1 MARRAPPP
9 RGVARPPAFLA
20 AALAAL
26 LVLRATSDHDG
37 GGGGEESATEAPA
50 LVPNGGDASAP
61 PPVTD
66 GGARVLFELDSLA
79 RARVEVTGDTI
90 ELGNRSEESVPLG
103 GSLTA
108 DVRCA
113 NTSVGAVDGVRL
125 IDANM
130 SFAFVPPCDAPDS
143 PCEEYDGWSADV
155 LAVLSPALK
164 VLAARMHVIDTII
177 GTRSVAN
184 TFTDAPPAGSD
195 EQLEAAAAFQAQVAA
210 AGNWS
215 AFSST
220 NESALV
226 PTYYPLGEV
235 RGWATDGVMR
245 LSNDA
250 EQLGLVF
257 DAAVPL
263 PDTVGNSFDGGEG
276 TLNEVVV
283 ALTGGAAAA
292 PQSHLVLG
300 MTEKILVPT
309 EVTLRN
315 VDLGLTAAARQVFEL
330 ITNGTTIDILLSV
343 EAVGANPCL

>member
-1 MARRAPPP
+1 MSSLVCLP
-9 RGVARPPAFLA
+9 RVAFDVPDGPGVQ
-20 AALAAL
+20 
-26 LVLRATSDHDG
+26 
-37 GGGGEESATEAPA
+37 
-50 LVPNGGDASAP
+50 
-61 PPVTD
+61 
-66 GGARVLFELDSLA
+66 
-79 RARVEVTGDTI
+79 
-90 ELGNRSEESVPLG
+90 
-103 GSLTA
+103 
-108 DVRCA
+108 
-113 NTSVGAVDGVRL
+113 
-125 IDANM
+125 

-215 AFSST
+215 AFNST

-263 PDTVGNSFDGGEG
+263 PDTVGNSFDGGG
-276 TLNEVVV
+276 
-283 ALTGGAAAA
+283 ALRPDEERKRACTAHTRARC
-292 PQSHLVLG
+292 S
-300 MTEKILVPT
+300 
-309 EVTLRN
+309 LR
-315 VDLGLTAAARQVFEL
+315 
-330 ITNGTTIDILLSV
+330 
-343 EAVGANPCL
+343 CLAGHW